1 MKGTIALLFILWAL
15 AAHAENPGQV
25 VFSEIMWMG
34 TTASSADEWIELY
47 NRSDQEIDLKG
58 WTITR
63 MRDDGETIMLR
74 LEEGTIAPGG
84 TFLIANYSQDDERS
98 HLAAPPQLVD
108 AALSLPNTKL
118 QLRLYDGDP
127 EATAQLVD
135 LADDGKGAPLAGDS
149 QMKHAMVR
157 IDFIQ
162 DGSLPAVWAN
172 AQEAGGWDEG
182 TEELGTPGFIP
193 DYLLPI
199 SQSTESARATSISS
213 ASWGMLK
220 NALVGK

>member
-1 MKGTIALLFILWAL
+1 
-15 AAHAENPGQV
+15 
-25 VFSEIMWMG
+25 
-34 TTASSADEWIELY
+34 
-47 NRSDQEIDLKG
+47 
-58 WTITR
+58 
-63 MRDDGETIMLR
+63 MLR